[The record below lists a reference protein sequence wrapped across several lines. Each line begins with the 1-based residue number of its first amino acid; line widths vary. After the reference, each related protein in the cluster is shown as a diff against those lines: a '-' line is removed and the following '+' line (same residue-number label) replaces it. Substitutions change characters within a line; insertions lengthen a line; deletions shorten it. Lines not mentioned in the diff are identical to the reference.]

1 MRSRSQAG
9 FTLVEVLVAFALF
22 SVLSISF
29 YAVVFGAV
37 RGSGTS
43 RSVAKIS
50 QEARLGLNRMVRDTR
65 EAERIVDLDI
75 SGATASYTIR
85 VDFNRDGDTS
95 DSGETEEFVFSQS
108 AREITL
114 NGDVLV
120 RGVRQIP
127 GTDIFSFSSN
137 LLEYDNGAA
146 PGTVAGDGVAT
157 MAEVAAAEGGD
168 VFPYLTN
175 VTFALRVFEEGRS
188 TDFRTEAQLRNRR

>member
-1 MRSRSQAG
+1 MSVRSQSG

-37 RGSGTS
+37 RGSGTT
-43 RSVAKIS
+43 RSVARIS
-50 QEARLGLNRMVRDTR
+50 EEARLGLNRMVRDTR
-65 EAERIVDLDI
+65 EAERIVNVDPPP
-75 SGATASYTIR
+75 GTESYSIR

-95 DSGETEEFVFSQS
+95 DSGETEEFVFAQS
-108 AREITL
+108 TREITL

-120 RGVRQIP
+120 RGVERVP
-127 GTDIFSFSSN
+127 GSEIFSFSSN
-137 LLEYDNGAA
+137 LLEYDTG
-146 PGTVAGDGVAT
+146 GGGGVAGDGVAT
-157 MAEVAAAEGGD
+157 FEEVSAETGGD

-175 VTFALRVFEEGRS
+175 VAFALRVVDDDRS